1 MHDWRNWAGNVECRP
16 ARVETPTS
24 EEDVAGIIRRGAGVI
39 RVAGTGHSFTP
50 LCATDGALI
59 SLDGMQGVIAG
70 DLNARE
76 AVIWAGTKIS
86 RLGDPLRAAGLAL
99 ENQGDID
106 YQALAGAI
114 ATGTHGT
121 GVHFGSLSSQVTA
134 LDLILASGERIT
146 CSASVEPALFKAA
159 QLSLGLL
166 GVITR
171 IHLRVLPAYRLHER
185 TWTAS
190 FEETMEQ
197 LEDLVSANE
206 HFEFFWLP
214 KFDTSAMKA
223 LNSTDAE
230 PYGNEEP
237 DGADTA
243 GTIERY
249 TRPER
254 VDWSYK
260 IFPSERTVKF
270 VEMEFAVPIA
280 NGPDCFRELRRL
292 MREKHPEV
300 SWPIE
305 YRTLRRDDILL
316 SPAYE
321 RDSVTLSLHQ
331 SNDLPYEHFFAD
343 AEAVFRNHGG
353 RPHWGKLH
361 GYTTAELRALYPQWD
376 CFQEQRER
384 VDPHGRFLN
393 PYLRR
398 LMLGA

>member
-1 MHDWRNWAGNVECRP
+1 MYDWRNWAENVECRP
-16 ARVETPTS
+16 ARLETPTS
-24 EEDVAGIIRRGAGVI
+24 EEELAGIIRRGSGGI
-39 RVAGTGHSFTP
+39 RVAGSGHSFTP
-50 LCATDGALI
+50 LCATDDTLI
-59 SLDGMQGVIAG
+59 SLDGMQGVISG
-70 DLNARE
+70 DPSARE

-86 RLGDPLRAAGLAL
+86 RLGDMLRAEGLAL
-99 ENQGDID
+99 ENQGDVD

-121 GVHFGSLSSQVTA
+121 GIRLGSLSSQVTG
-134 LDLILASGERIT
+134 LDLLLASGERIT
-146 CSASVEPALFKAA
+146 CSESVEPALFKAA

-171 IHLRVLPAYRLHER
+171 IHLRVRPAYRLHER
-185 TWTAS
+185 TWAAS
-190 FEETMEQ
+190 FEETMARM
-197 LEDLVSANE
+197 EDHVSANE

-214 KFDTSAMKA
+214 KFDASAMKA
-223 LNSTDAE
+223 LNTTEAA
-230 PYGNEEP
+230 PYGGEEP
-237 DGADTA
+237 AGSDIA

-254 VDWSYK
+254 VDWSYR
-260 IFPSERTVKF
+260 IYASERVVKF

-280 NGPDCFRELRRL
+280 NGPDCFRELRQL
-292 MREKHPEV
+292 MREKHSEV

-305 YRTLRRDDILL
+305 YRTLRGDDILL

-331 SNDLPYEHFFAD
+331 SNDLPYEDFFAD

-353 RPHWGKLH
+353 RPHWAKLH
-361 GYTTAELRALYPQWD
+361 NHTMTELRTLYPQWD
-376 CFQEQRER
+376 RFQEQRER
-384 VDPHGRFLN
+384 VDPDGRFLN

-398 LMLGA
+398 LMLGE